1 MAKILLVDDDAIIR
15 KVVTS
20 FLTLQGHEVITAN
33 DGLAGLK
40 AARANRPDLILMD
53 MRMPKLNG
61 WEATRILKQEEA
73 TSAIPILALTAQTLE
88 SDLQRCWDAGVDGII
103 QKPVHLPVLIEMI
116 GAHLVRQP
124 EA

>member
-1 MAKILLVDDDAIIR
+1 MSTILIAEDDRRVRDSLERA
-15 KVVTS
+15 
-20 FLTLQGHEVITAN
+20 LGLEGYEVITAN

-53 MRMPKLNG
+53 MRMPELNG

-88 SDLQRCWDAGVDGII
+88 SDLQRCWEAGVDEII